1 VPQTT
6 YFEER
11 EARIAAETARLK
23 EEIDI
28 AHQKFQVQAAD
39 LVRQRDQLLDATAA
53 LRRMCEELTNKAQR
67 SRDFGRDLVSLAL
80 QCETLAADAAALLQ
94 PPLAQVAALDSEIA
108 SLEMQE
114 KKLTAKPSKALEQ
127 LTDRLSRLRLRRTI
141 AEKQLKQEQG
151 EG

>member
-1 VPQTT
+1 
-6 YFEER
+6 
-11 EARIAAETARLK
+11 
-23 EEIDI
+23 
-28 AHQKFQVQAAD
+28 
-39 LVRQRDQLLDATAA
+39 
-53 LRRMCEELTNKAQR
+53 
-67 SRDFGRDLVSLAL
+67 
-80 QCETLAADAAALLQ
+80 
-94 PPLAQVAALDSEIA
+94 VAALDSEIA